1 MTLETNVNW
10 GNVYWEAAKY
20 IVGDF
25 FDESLIER
33 NDRIRR
39 ILVEM
44 AEGARKTVWDHLG
57 WDHSQAEPGTSQ
69 YVRWADE
76 TIPGWREHVKT
87 PSDYPEGLYPDT
99 AEVRESFINVSA
111 RKHFDGY
118 YDLDST
124 EGQADWLGTEVP
136 EIVASS
142 PMYEPRRNYD
152 VDAMGNPHP
161 PGSEGEFRASTYG
174 QVTGTNNSFTGTG
187 DTGDADDAGGG
198 GDADDAVDLTDIFN
212 IPGIEELAGY
222 GGVGNPENAEW
233 GDIPRDTQIRLPSG
247 DLIDLGDIWAAIA
260 GSGTGRDD
268 SIENPDITDYG
279 SEDEPGDGDSTS
291 GDGDSTSGDSTS
303 GDPDIT
309 DYGSEDEPGD
319 GNMEWEWDD
328 DQGFW
333 ENIFEGGVNELT
345 DWWGSGNAMGDI
357 IAGSTSII
365 AGYVGAEAGRDAASI
380 SAAALTEQGIRQD
393 RLARDIMATGVTYN
407 NEQRDIALAAS
418 EPWRTASAY
427 GLAGMMDMTNLPRTN
442 LTASVNTEDGTGEF
456 IGTGGADGTGGGESM
471 YDPEFGY
478 DLNRINDPS
487 DILANA
493 PMYDWKT
500 DPGYEFRLN
509 ETIGALE
516 NSYNANSGV
525 KSGAYDKA
533 LMETAGGFASEEFS
547 NVFNRLQTIAG
558 FGQSFPA
565 EGGTGDQG
573 ISAGGNSLI
582 ESGNYIGA
590 AGDAR
595 AMGQLAGGQ
604 SWMDAATSFLGYLGG
619 RR

>member
-1 MTLETNVNW
+1 
-10 GNVYWEAAKY
+10 
-20 IVGDF
+20 
-25 FDESLIER
+25 
-33 NDRIRR
+33 
-39 ILVEM
+39 
-44 AEGARKTVWDHLG
+44 
-57 WDHSQAEPGTSQ
+57 
-69 YVRWADE
+69 
-76 TIPGWREHVKT
+76 
-87 PSDYPEGLYPDT
+87 
-99 AEVRESFINVSA
+99 
-111 RKHFDGY
+111 
-118 YDLDST
+118 
-124 EGQADWLGTEVP
+124 
-136 EIVASS
+136 
-142 PMYEPRRNYD
+142 
-152 VDAMGNPHP
+152 
-161 PGSEGEFRASTYG
+161 
-174 QVTGTNNSFTGTG
+174 
-187 DTGDADDAGGG
+187 
-198 GDADDAVDLTDIFN
+198 
-212 IPGIEELAGY
+212 
-222 GGVGNPENAEW
+222 
-233 GDIPRDTQIRLPSG
+233 
-247 DLIDLGDIWAAIA
+247 
-260 GSGTGRDD
+260 
-268 SIENPDITDYG
+268 
-279 SEDEPGDGDSTS
+279 
-291 GDGDSTSGDSTS
+291 
-303 GDPDIT
+303 
-309 DYGSEDEPGD
+309 
-319 GNMEWEWDD
+319 MEWEWDD

-345 DWWGSGNAMGDI
+345 EWWGSGNAMGDI

-393 RLARDIMATGVTYN
+393 RLARDVMATGLAYN
-407 NEQRDIALAAS
+407 NENRDIALAAS

-516 NSYNANSGV
+516 NSYNARSGV

-533 LMETAGGFASEEFS
+533 LIETAGGFASEEYG
-547 NVFNRLQTIAG
+547 NVFNRLTTIAG
-558 FGQSFPA
+558 LGKSFPA

-573 ISAGGNSLI
+573 IAAGGNSLI

-604 SWMDAATSFLGYLGG
+604 SWMDASTSFLKYLGG